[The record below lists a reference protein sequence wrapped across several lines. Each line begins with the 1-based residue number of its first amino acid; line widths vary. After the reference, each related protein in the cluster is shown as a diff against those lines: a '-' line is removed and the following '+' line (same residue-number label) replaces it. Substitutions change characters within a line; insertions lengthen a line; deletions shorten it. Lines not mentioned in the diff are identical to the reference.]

1 MTTTRH
7 QWTELVAALVSL
19 SQQSDLALHDATD
32 MKTKFHSH
40 HTLIISFT
48 LLWRLASGFSEDNN
62 SNRKSV
68 KSYTLSRLT
77 FSYDGTEKMTTS
89 DWSAGR
95 FAEGS
100 AVKSV
105 EGSLVLP
112 ASVSSCERKE
122 ELQSSQYPSSDI
134 LVLVRRG
141 NCSFDEKV
149 LSVKHLRNIIGVII
163 YNDREQKGLSNIYV
177 NETSLP
183 VIFTSLDIGENL
195 TEILSRGDRVNVSVS
210 VQSVC
215 SQQQLQDE
223 SEREREM
230 AHFHCVKAGQEG
242 LMVNQWEVLCIAV
255 AFFILAVVSVTSFIF
270 YYLKRLNRAEKLE
283 QFERKKKTLAR
294 KAVAQLELGRMEEGE
309 EGEEGQCSVCL
320 EPVSAGQE
328 TRRLPCS
335 HTYHRSCVD
344 RWLLQKRKCPLCK
357 LDILQYF
364 SGTLED
370 SDTE

>member
-1 MTTTRH
+1 
-7 QWTELVAALVSL
+7 
-19 SQQSDLALHDATD
+19 
-32 MKTKFHSH
+32 
-40 HTLIISFT
+40 
-48 LLWRLASGFSEDNN
+48 
-62 SNRKSV
+62 
-68 KSYTLSRLT
+68 
-77 FSYDGTEKMTTS
+77 MTTS

-95 FAEGS
+95 YAEGS

-105 EGSLVLP
+105 AGALVLP
-112 ASVSSCERKE
+112 LSSLSSCGKKE
-122 ELQSSQYPSSDI
+122 ELQQQESPPASDI
-134 LVLVRRG
+134 IVLVRRG

-149 LSVKHLRNIIGVII
+149 LNVKHLRNIRGVII
-163 YNDREQKGLSNIYV
+163 YNDRHQRGLSNIYV
-177 NETSLP
+177 KETSLP

-195 TEILSRGDRVNVSVS
+195 TEILRRGDRVNVSVS

-215 SQQQLQDE
+215 SQQQQHDD
-223 SEREREM
+223 S

-242 LMVNQWEVLCIAV
+242 PLVSQWDVLCIAV

-283 QFERKKKTLAR
+283 QFERKKETLAR

-309 EGEEGQCSVCL
+309 GEGGQCSVCL
-320 EPVSAGQE
+320 ESLSQGQE

-344 RWLLQKRKCPLCK
+344 RWLLKKRKCPLCK